1 MYTIVMDTLNMLMDG
16 LRATLPYSV
25 ALWLLASM
33 YRSTRARRQRPSL
46 RQLVIICY
54 AMLLLWGTCFS
65 RVHSVR
71 EFFNWS
77 RRDFSGFFV
86 NEFSLTSRTAIWHEL
101 MNVLLFVPL
110 GFFCASYMR
119 PERGAW
125 VFALMGFALS
135 CTAESFQGFARAGIR
150 YRRRNYKHAGC
161 LFRMSGLQA
170 VCAQGSRACGYGCTG
185 TWRVCPA
192 ALE

>member
-46 RQLVIICY
+46 RQLIIICY

-135 CTAESFQGFARAGIR
+135 CTVESFQGFHGLVFDIGDIITNTLGA
-150 YRRRNYKHAGC
+150 YLGC
-161 LFRMSGLQA
+161 LAYRQFALMLP
-170 VCAQGSRACGYGCTG
+170 
-185 TWRVCPA
+185 RVRVWLHRHRRVPGRT
-192 ALE
+192 